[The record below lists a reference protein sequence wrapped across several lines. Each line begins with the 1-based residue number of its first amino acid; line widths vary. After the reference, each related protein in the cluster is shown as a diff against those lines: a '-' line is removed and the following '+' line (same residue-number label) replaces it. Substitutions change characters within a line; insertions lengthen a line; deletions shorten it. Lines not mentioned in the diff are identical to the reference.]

1 MPKPCKKSASTKDN
15 KALSMDDRYAIADLK
30 EQIKTLKKKVKKS
43 PERDE
48 RIQALNQEILA
59 IRKSGNKT
67 KKPAKMSLAEFDAM
81 QASSDKQEVSSSSED
96 SD

>member
-1 MPKPCKKSASTKDN
+1 
-15 KALSMDDRYAIADLK
+15 MDDRYAIADLK
-30 EQIKTLKKKVKKS
+30 EKINKLKTKVKKS

-67 KKPAKMSLAEFDAM
+67 KKPAKVSLAEFDSM
-81 QASSDKQEVSSSSED
+81 EASSDKKEVSSMSED